1 MGAAAVYRTAPAE
14 GLPLSRSRVGVMPG
28 ERLAVVTMAGTVA
41 MLPLLVPAGPAN
53 IAPVDALIA
62 LSIVTCLLWAGRS
75 GHRWRVPYVVP
86 VVLLLAGGAIGG
98 MLGPV
103 PRSAVIAL
111 VQDGVLIVWCWAVV
125 NLAHRAAN
133 LRLLMTT
140 WAYSS
145 IVWAT
150 LVFVGLAT
158 GTRALTGQIERQ
170 GTRVHLTLAD
180 PSYAAN
186 YLLLSLFVMWA
197 IGRPRR
203 AWLRRSAYVLLI
215 AAMVPTGSNSG
226 MLSLIV
232 GVGVATAV
240 GAYRRH
246 GIVPAA
252 SAAAAVAV
260 VGFLLVSGFNL
271 RGVEER
277 AAGSP
282 HAFVRDGIGRGTSVD
297 QRSML
302 VGESLPLYRSAP
314 PLGQGP
320 VSTKARLR
328 AQQAPFIKE
337 AHNDYL
343 AALIERGAVGFLGV
357 AILVAALLRRAL
369 SVAGGPLANGFASVV
384 LRPNALAGAI
394 AAVLVVSVVY
404 EIFHVRHVWTMFAFV
419 AALSIWGGRE

>member
-1 MGAAAVYRTAPAE
+1 MGAAAVHRTAPAE
-14 GLPLSRSRVGVMPG
+14 ALPLRWSDAGVVWD
-28 ERLAVVTMAGTVA
+28 ERLALVTMACTVA
-41 MLPLLVPAGPAN
+41 MLPLLVPKGPAN
-53 IAPVDALIA
+53 VAPVDALIA
-62 LSIVTCLLWAGRS
+62 LSILTCLMWAGRS
-75 GHRWRVPYVVP
+75 GHLWRLPYVIP

-98 MLGPV
+98 ILGPV

-111 VQDGVLIVWCWAVV
+111 VQDGVLIVWCWTVA

-145 IVWAT
+145 IFWAT
-150 LVFVGLAT
+150 LIFVGLAT

-232 GVGVATAV
+232 GLGVAAAVGV
-240 GAYRRH
+240 YRRH
-246 GIVPAA
+246 GLVPAT
-252 SAAAAVAV
+252 SAMAAVAV
-260 VGFLLVSGFNL
+260 VGFLFVSGVNL
-271 RGVEER
+271 RAVEER
-277 AAGSP
+277 AADSR
-282 HAFVRDGIGRGTSVD
+282 HAFVRDGIGRGTSVN

-302 VGESLPLYRSAP
+302 LSESLTLYRSEA

-328 AQQAPFIKE
+328 LQQAPFIKE
-337 AHNDYL
+337 AHDDYL
-343 AALIERGAVGFLGV
+343 AALIERGALGFLGV

-369 SVAGGPLANGFASVV
+369 SVAGSRLANGFDSVV
-384 LRPNALAGAI
+384 VRPNALVGAI

-404 EIFHVRHVWTMFAFV
+404 EIFHVRHVWTLFAFV
-419 AALSIWGGRE
+419 AAVSIWGSRE